1 MRFSILNHPFWG
13 THFFGNTYFLGHQLR
28 CSKQSSDPTISSE
41 EAVAVCADLA
51 NYGTTELPTA
61 EFLTGG
67 QVTGD
72 PKETPGKNRGEGLG
86 WAGGLV

>member
-1 MRFSILNHPFWG
+1 M
-13 THFFGNTYFLGHQLR
+13 
-28 CSKQSSDPTISSE
+28 
-41 EAVAVCADLA
+41 AVCADLA

-72 PKETPGKNRGEGLG
+72 PIKHREKPGEGLG
-86 WAGGLV
+86 PGRWSGLTSWLGGNFY